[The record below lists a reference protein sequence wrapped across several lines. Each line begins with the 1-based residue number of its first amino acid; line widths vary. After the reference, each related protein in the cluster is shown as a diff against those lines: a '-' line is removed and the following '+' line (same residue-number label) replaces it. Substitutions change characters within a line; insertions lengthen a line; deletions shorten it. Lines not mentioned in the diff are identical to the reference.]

1 MNELTLQELSNSDL
15 IRSRIFTIR
24 GVQVM
29 LDRDLAE
36 LYGVATKVLNQAV
49 KRNIERFPERY
60 MFDLNK
66 DDVANMRSQ
75 IATGSCAETSLRS
88 QIVTL
93 NKGQGKHLKYMPYAF
108 TEQGIAMLSAVLKS
122 ETAIQVSLKIMD
134 AFVAMRKAL
143 ASIAPLLARIEATDR
158 RQIADQAKNDAN
170 QERNEE
176 LFKLILDA
184 MQDKKFPPQKVF
196 FDGQVYDAF
205 EQMKKFVRMA
215 KKEIL
220 SSAVVKIKLRVNS
233 KNNFSGTLKF
243 TFSITNNSK
252 RFLSL
257 VSGDMTLKTRNDE
270 TLITEKDVLA
280 FFAEKKDGAEVKA
293 ISPGETRTFTVTE
306 KDLSLIQDG
315 WNQLLLVNNYM
326 MVFNVKRVRLC
337 DTPDTQSDNHDEYDI
352 DEWKITSGRLP

>member
-1 MNELTLQELSNSDL
+1 MNELAIQELSNSDL

-36 LYGVATKVLNQAV
+36 LYGVATKALNQAV

-60 MFDLNK
+60 MFQLNK

-75 IATGSCAETSLRS
+75 IMTGSSTETSLRS

-93 NKGQGKHLKYMPYAF
+93 NKGQGQHLKYMPYAF
-108 TEQGIAMLSAVLKS
+108 TEQGIAMLSAILKS

-176 LFKLILDA
+176 RFKLILDA

-215 KKEIL
+215 KKELIIIDPYFADSVL
-220 SSAVVKIKLRVNS
+220 PLIAQKRKDVEVLVIKNSRSKLLHDVDVVQFNAQYANS
-233 KNNFSGTLKF
+233 LTVKVSDRFHD
-243 TFSITNNSK
+243 
-252 RFLSL
+252 RFLIIDKTALIHVGASL
-257 VSGDMTLKTRNDE
+257 NHLGKKCFAFSSLDKSNIPD
-270 TLITEKDVLA
+270 ILA
-280 FFAEKKDGAEVKA
+280 
-293 ISPGETRTFTVTE
+293 
-306 KDLSLIQDG
+306 
-315 WNQLLLVNNYM
+315 
-326 MVFNVKRVRLC
+326 
-337 DTPDTQSDNHDEYDI
+337 
-352 DEWKITSGRLP
+352 KI